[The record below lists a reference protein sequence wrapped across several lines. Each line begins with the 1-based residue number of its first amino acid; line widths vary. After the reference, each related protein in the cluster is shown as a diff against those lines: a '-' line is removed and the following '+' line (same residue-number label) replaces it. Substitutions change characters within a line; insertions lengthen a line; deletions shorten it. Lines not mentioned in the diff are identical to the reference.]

1 MRHYAVTLLPLLL
14 MSTCGAQQLLKL
26 EECKASAKES
36 IPGFKNITLSPCDK
50 DPCVIN
56 KGEKYNVTFYAEA
69 TDDADYLMVSDSE
82 QQQTDTINIQS
93 ARSISCYYIDVPC
106 NVTKGEVFRGSVTLR
121 ILGAFAPGNLTYKL
135 GVGHGKRTFAC
146 GVSNLIVE

>member
-36 IPGFKNITLSPCDK
+36 
-50 DPCVIN
+50 
-56 KGEKYNVTFYAEA
+56 EKYNVTFYAEA